1 MKKTIRQL
9 CGILLAVNLLL
20 LCVVQVL
27 AIVRLWPQKSALEI
41 SEVPTPEPETADA
54 SGGTG
59 AVSKIEQELPAE
71 LQGNDLSFSC
81 LLTNDTDRTLTLQ
94 TWYIQNFDGE
104 NAVGEPSGVDFR
116 NTFGDITV
124 APGQNYLVED
134 HYPYEDAKFT
144 SREYRFLLTD
154 SAGNSVEELFRFTVD
169 PDPAQAN
176 TADSGADAERDL
188 QTLRYNADF
197 AVAVYPGVEWVP
209 ARALGDSRYTNAQI
223 SAMLRDTPEQKQA
236 EISTLYEAMQLYQIG
251 NFYSSDDNITVSEG
265 GLDWEHHKPG
275 YDAVRTNT
283 GCCASSSDWLNYILA
298 GDYEEVG
305 FLAYFK
311 LYGNGHVFNYI
322 RQDGFYYI
330 VDMTHYR
337 TDWMETPVENGQIQE
352 HDRGDR
358 ILGSIHRV
366 KDLQSFVNFL
376 EEASTD
382 DSRPDFIYQYM
393 AENVFAVAM
402 SQNAANEWHFTME
415 QVPGVEVTV
424 LYDDPDDALT
434 VSFAEGPK
442 NRPDYSEAPDFV
454 F

>member
-1 MKKTIRQL
+1 MKNTIRQI
-9 CGILLAVNLLL
+9 CGILLAINLLL
-20 LCVVQVL
+20 LCVVQGL

-54 SGGTG
+54 SGETG

-94 TWYIQNFDGE
+94 TWYIQDFDRE
-104 NAVGEPSGVDFR
+104 NAAKEPSSVDFR

-124 APGQNYLVED
+124 APGQDYLVED
-134 HYPYEDAKFT
+134 HYPYGDAEFT

-169 PDPAQAN
+169 PNPAPAN
-176 TADSGADAERDL
+176 TADSGADAGRDL
-188 QTLRYNADF
+188 QTLRYDADF
-197 AVAVYPGVEWVP
+197 AVEVYPGVEWVP

-322 RQDGFYYI
+322 RQNGFYYI

-337 TDWMETPVENGQIQE
+337 TDWMETPVENGQIQA
-352 HDRGDR
+352 HDRSDR

-393 AENVFAVAM
+393 AENVFAVAL